1 MTVKFDFNANKK
13 VAKLD
18 EVPESF
24 RGLYHE
30 TVDKTGFELRN
41 DDPGITAAVN
51 AVTGLNAALQAS
63 RQEAEEAKKAIAT
76 AKVDL
81 TPLQEF
87 GTDPSSIAVA
97 VKTKLQQMQE
107 MVAQGAKVDVEGQL
121 KKLREEMA
129 KAHGIEMDSVKKSAV
144 DLQGQ
149 LESVLVDSQITNA
162 VAQHPGADPELVQP
176 FVRKYVKVVIQDG
189 KRRAVV
195 VDSAGSTQYSMKNAG
210 QEMGISELV
219 ENMKKDAKYA
229 RLFPSAAPKGGGT
242 LPAHSGPGGNPNPQ
256 SRQGT
261 QNPADKIQ
269 AGLAARHQG

>member
-1 MTVKFDFNANKK
+1 MKFDFNANKK
-13 VAKLD
+13 VAKIED
-18 EVPESF
+18 VPESF
-24 RGLYHE
+24 RGLYKATE
-30 TVDKTGFELRN
+30 DKTGFELRN
-41 DDPGITAAVN
+41 DDPGITSAIN

-63 RQEAEEAKKAIAT
+63 RTEAEEAKKAVAT

-87 GTDPSSIAVA
+87 GTDPTSIAAA
-97 VKTKLQQMQE
+97 VKTKLTQMQE

-129 KAHGIEMDSVKKSAV
+129 KAHGIELDSVKKTAQ

-176 FVRKYVKVVIQDG
+176 FVRKFVKVVIQDG

-195 VDSAGSTQYSMKNAG
+195 VDAAGNTQYSMKRAG
-210 QEMGISELV
+210 QEMDISELV

-229 RLFPSAAPKGGGT
+229 RLFPSVAPVGGGT
-242 LPAHSGPGGNPNPQ
+242 PPAHSGPGNAPSIPA
-256 SRQGT
+256 SKTGT
-261 QNPADKIQ
+261 QSASDKIQ
-269 AGLAARHQG
+269 AGLASRRQG

>member
-1 MTVKFDFNANKK
+1 VRFDFNANKK
-13 VAKLD
+13 VAKIED
-18 EVPESF
+18 VPESF
-24 RGLYHE
+24 RGLYKE
-30 TVDKTGFELRN
+30 TADKTGFELRN

-51 AVTGLNAALQAS
+51 AVTGLNAALLAS
-63 RQEAEEAKKAIAT
+63 RQEADEAKKIIAA

-87 GTDPSSIAVA
+87 GTDPSSIAAA

-129 KAHGIEMDSVKKSAV
+129 KAHGIEMDAVKKSAV

-189 KRRAVV
+189 RRRAVV
-195 VDSAGSTQYSMKNAG
+195 VDGAGSTQYSMKNAG
-210 QEMGISELV
+210 QEMGIPELV

-229 RLFPSAAPKGGGT
+229 RLFPSTAPSGGGT
-242 LPAHSGPGGNPNPQ
+242 PSAHSGPGNPNIIQ
-256 SRQGT
+256 SKTGSVNST
-261 QNPADKIQ
+261 DKIQ
-269 AGLAARHQG
+269 AGLAARRGGN